1 MALIKSVRGFTPK
14 VGKDCFLA
22 DNAVLIGDTVIGDE
36 CSIWFGAI
44 LRGDVNSIRIGNRV
58 NIQDGSVL
66 HTLYEKAIHRN
77 RRRRTIGHNV
87 TIHGATIHDG
97 ALVGHGLGNSRPC
110 RRRRRSHRRR
120 RIGRVEQDSHQTG

>member
-44 LRGDVNSIRIGNRV
+44 LRGDVNSIR
-58 NIQDGSVL
+58 
-66 HTLYEKAIHRN
+66 K
-77 RRRRTIGHNV
+77 
-87 TIHGATIHDG
+87 
-97 ALVGHGLGNSRPC
+97 
-110 RRRRRSHRRR
+110 
-120 RIGRVEQDSHQTG
+120 IGRAHV